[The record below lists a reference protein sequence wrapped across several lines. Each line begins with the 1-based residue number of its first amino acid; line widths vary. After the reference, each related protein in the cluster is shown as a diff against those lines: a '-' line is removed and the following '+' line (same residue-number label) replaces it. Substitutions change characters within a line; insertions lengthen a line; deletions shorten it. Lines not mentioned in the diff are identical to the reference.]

1 LLKVLGQAVSAV
13 DLSLLVPETLLHHAF
28 HQAVDHSF
36 FRLLPERIFRS
47 SPCIRM
53 LMKDSVPLYR
63 LVAIIS
69 VILLLALVEMG
80 WR

>member
-1 LLKVLGQAVSAV
+1 MPWEDGSRR
-13 DLSLLVPETLLHHAF
+13 SLLSACW
-28 HQAVDHSF
+28 
-36 FRLLPERIFRS
+36 PERIFRS
-47 SPCIRM
+47 SPCIRI

>member
-1 LLKVLGQAVSAV
+1 
-13 DLSLLVPETLLHHAF
+13 
-28 HQAVDHSF
+28 
-36 FRLLPERIFRS
+36 
-47 SPCIRM
+47 